1 MRGLVGDVMLGL
13 LALALVL
20 LLLVVPGAEGSLAHS
35 AARARRGSVYMGA
48 ATTTAAAAAAAAA
61 AAEGAAGSSPRLII
75 AGAPAAGK
83 GTQCETIKSTFG
95 VVHLSTG
102 DILRAAVKAGT
113 PLGVKA
119 KGFMDAGQL
128 VPDELITNVVCD
140 RLKQEDCKS
149 QGWLLDGF
157 PRTRAQADALSAAGF
172 KPDSFILLDVPESIL
187 VERVTGRRTD
197 PETGAIY
204 HLKFKPPPEDD
215 AALKARLVQRSDD
228 TEEKIVVRYR
238 EFAAHVESVKASYSD
253 RVVWVDGSL
262 PADAVSRCLLDAVQ
276 QKLSAE
282 AVARSIR
289 A

>member
-1 MRGLVGDVMLGL
+1 MRGLVGEVLLGL
-13 LALALVL
+13 LVLVLVL
-20 LLLVVPGAEGSLAHS
+20 LLVVVPGAEGSLAHS

-48 ATTTAAAAAAAAA
+48 ATTAAAS

-140 RLKQEDCKS
+140 RLKEEDCVTK
-149 QGWLLDGF
+149 GWLLDGF
-157 PRTRAQADALSAAGF
+157 PRTRAQADALTAAVG
-172 KPDSFILLDVPESIL
+172 KPDCFILLDVPEAIL

-204 HLKFKPPPEDD
+204 HLKYKPPPEDQ
-215 AALKARLVQRSDD
+215 AVKARLVQRSDD